1 MKNNKT
7 ILQIVPALN
16 TGGVER
22 GVIEISKYIVDNNF
36 RSIVIS
42 SGGKLEYQVT
52 KFGGLH
58 YKLDVHS
65 KNFLKWNSIRGELT
79 KIIVDENVS
88 LIHVCSRVPAWL
100 AVPIA
105 KKLNIPLITSVH
117 GRFRNQNI
125 LKNYYNSILLKG
137 DQIIAGT
144 VLNIA
149 AIGITSFFFS
159 QGRTLPSGKTQQI
172 RLGPLADIPVAG
184 RVLFS
189 NRPITYLT
197 LLMVVVL
204 WFCLFRTTW
213 GLRTRAVGE
222 HPSSAETVGISVVG
236 MRYLNV
242 ILGGGIAGLAGAYL
256 SLEAV
261 GSFER
266 GMTNGKGFV
275 ALAVMIFGRWNP
287 LGAWG
292 AALLFGYASAIQT
305 QFQFRNWLTDDPQFI
320 GMIPFVVTIVVLA
333 GFVGRARPPA
343 AIGQPYSRE

>member
-1 MKNNKT
+1 MMNTKSSNNLSLTRFFLKSRWWIIT
-7 ILQIVPALN
+7 GLILVLFTLWTAEFREAPTTAVLASTLRHSTPLVLGALC
-16 TGGVER
+16 GMLGER
-22 GVIEISKYIVDNNF
+22 SGVINIGIEGQMLMSAWGGFLVA
-36 RSIVIS
+36 SS
-42 SGGKLEYQVT
+42 SGDLLIGVLAGV
-52 KFGGLH
+52 GIGMLMGA
-58 YKLDVHS
+58 
-65 KNFLKWNSIRGELT
+65 FLAAI
-79 KIIVDENVS
+79 
-88 LIHVCSRVPAWL
+88 
-100 AVPIA
+100 AV
-105 KKLNIPLITSVH
+105 
-117 GRFRNQNI
+117 G
-125 LKNYYNSILLKG
+125 LKG

-266 GMTNGKGFV
+266 GVTNGKGFV